1 MGVFCLALDYAA
13 LVVLAKDHGIIITGI
28 INIVIGV
35 IALAEYL
42 GHNLNY
48 NKAQQGVPP
57 LRATSGARVNAD
69 VRTENER
76 CGTRQSKGATA
87 THFRW

>member
-1 MGVFCLALDYAA
+1 MFLIAGLICVTMGVFFLALDYAA

-42 GHNLNY
+42 GHKLNKY
-48 NKAQQGVPP
+48 EAQQGGGQRARHKVSGPP
-57 LRATSGARVNAD
+57 NRGV
-69 VRTENER
+69 
-76 CGTRQSKGATA
+76 
-87 THFRW
+87 

>member
-1 MGVFCLALDYAA
+1 MFLIAGLICVIMGVFCLTLDYAA

-42 GHNLNY
+42 GHKLNN
-48 NKAQQGVPP
+48 NKAQQGGPGYPP
-57 LRATSGARVNAD
+57 QGVGSPD
-69 VRTENER
+69 P
-76 CGTRQSKGATA
+76 
-87 THFRW
+87 

>member
-1 MGVFCLALDYAA
+1 MFLIAGLICVIMGVFFLALDYAA

-42 GHNLNY
+42 GHKLNKY
-48 NKAQQGVPP
+48 EAQQGGPACPP
-57 LRATSGARVNAD
+57 QGVGSAEPWRLRR
-69 VRTENER
+69 
-76 CGTRQSKGATA
+76 
-87 THFRW
+87 

>member
-1 MGVFCLALDYAA
+1 MFLIAGLICVIMGVFFLSLDYAA

-42 GHNLNY
+42 GHKLNKY
-48 NKAQQGVPP
+48 KAQQGGGSVP
-57 LRATSGARVNAD
+57 ATRCRVR
-69 VRTENER
+69 RTVTFE
-76 CGTRQSKGATA
+76 KMK
-87 THFRW
+87 

>member
-1 MGVFCLALDYAA
+1 MFLIAGLICVIMGVFFLALDYAA

-42 GHNLNY
+42 GHKLNKY
-48 NKAQQGVPP
+48 EAQQGGGQRARHKVSGPP
-57 LRATSGARVNAD
+57 NRD
-69 VRTENER
+69 V
-76 CGTRQSKGATA
+76 
-87 THFRW
+87 

>member
-1 MGVFCLALDYAA
+1 MKHNSRQLVFLIAGLICVIMGVFCLALDYAA

-42 GHNLNY
+42 GHKLNY

-69 VRTENER
+69 VRV
-76 CGTRQSKGATA
+76 K
-87 THFRW
+87 